1 VLEIILTREDANT
14 ESAIVTE
21 WLVADGQEVRRHQ
34 AVVVVETTK
43 ASLEIEAPGDGTL
56 VHLYEEGAEVEP
68 GELIALVAETAAE
81 LETARARRSAAPTP
95 EPAAPTQRKATRRA
109 VELAQ
114 RHGIDLDAIDKQG
127 FVTTEDV
134 EALIAATA
142 GATEAAGAARV
153 ADDPLAG
160 IATDGVTFPA
170 SYSLDGAAGALDPAF
185 LEQLRAD
192 ESAFRALAAEEKLA
206 RYRAAGA
213 SIGEGVTL
221 GESAIVVA
229 PRIVLAD
236 GVRIGPG
243 GTVRCADAVA
253 IGTDSAFGPNLE
265 LTCRSAYLG
274 AGIWG
279 GRSVRFGGGGHREP
293 WAVLVV
299 GDLAF
304 VGDEAFVNVC
314 RPVLIGRETFVTMR
328 SMIVTHNIGHSVL
341 EGYENR
347 FAPVV
352 LEDRAQL
359 GLGAVVYA
367 GCRIGR
373 GAIVASSSYVVTDI
387 PPDALAIGVP
397 ARASGSAAR
406 AVSAARREE
415 LARGIVE
422 DLAELLALR
431 GHTVSGLRGG
441 ATPTFDVDTE
451 GGRSSVTL
459 VPRLGDVAAVARADA
474 ETVVLTLAYEGGE
487 VPEGVSVFDLIGRQ
501 VHGAGGGPLHESVR
515 ELCRKRGIRFA
526 PEPWRYLGGLI

>member
-1 VLEIILTREDANT
+1 MLEIILTREDANT

-21 WLVADGQEVRRHQ
+21 WLVADGQEVQRHQ
-34 AVVVVETTK
+34 TVVVVETTK
-43 ASLEIEAPGDGTL
+43 ASLEIEAPGSGTL
-56 VHLYEEGAEVEP
+56 VHLYDEGAEVEP

-81 LETARARRSAAPTP
+81 LESARARRSAAPPPTA
-95 EPAAPTQRKATRRA
+95 AAPASRKATRKA
-109 VELAQ
+109 VELAE

-134 EALIAATA
+134 EALIAAA
-142 GATEAAGAARV
+142 SGATEASAAGV

-170 SYSLDGAAGALDPAF
+170 SFSVDGAAGTLDPGF
-185 LEQLRAD
+185 LEELRAD
-192 ESAFRALAAEEKLA
+192 ETAFRALPAEEKLA

-221 GESAIVVA
+221 GDGAVVVA

-243 GTVRCADAVA
+243 GTVRCADVVA
-253 IGTDSAFGPNLE
+253 IGTDTAFGPNLE

-304 VGDEAFVNVC
+304 VGDETFVNVC

-373 GAIVASSSYVVTDI
+373 GAIVASCSYVVSDI

-406 AVSAARREE
+406 TLSAGRREE

-431 GHTVSGLRGG
+431 GHPVTGVRGE

-451 GGRSSVTL
+451 HGRSSVTL
-459 VPRLGDVAAVARADA
+459 VPRLRDVGTIVRAEA
-474 ETVVLTLAYEGGE
+474 ETVVLTLAYDGGD
-487 VPEGVSVFDLIGRQ
+487 PPDGVSVFDLIGRE

-515 ELCRKRGIRFA
+515 ELCRKRGIRFT

>member
-21 WLVADGQEVRRHQ
+21 WLVADGQDVQRHQ

-43 ASLEIEAPGDGTL
+43 ASLEIEAPGSGTL
-56 VHLYEEGAEVEP
+56 VHLYDEGAEVEP

-81 LETARARRSAAPTP
+81 LETARARRSAVPAPDT
-95 EPAAPTQRKATRRA
+95 AAPARRKATRKA
-109 VELAQ
+109 VELAA

-134 EALIAATA
+134 EALIAAT
-142 GATEAAGAARV
+142 GGAAEEGAASVR
-153 ADDPLAG
+153 DDPLAG
-160 IATDGVTFPA
+160 IATEGVTFPA
-170 SYSLDGAAGALDPAF
+170 SFSVDETAGTLDPAF
-185 LEQLRAD
+185 LEELRAD
-192 ESAFRALAAEEKLA
+192 ETVFRALPAAEKLA
-206 RYRAAGA
+206 RYRAGGA
-213 SIGEGVTL
+213 SIGEEVIL
-221 GESAIVVA
+221 GEGTVVVA

-236 GVRIGPG
+236 GVRIGHG
-243 GTVRCADAVA
+243 GTVRCADVVA

-279 GRSVRFGGGGHREP
+279 GRAVRFGGGGHREP

-304 VGDEAFVNVC
+304 VGDETFVNVC

-373 GAIVASSSYVVTDI
+373 GAIVASCSYVVSDI

-406 AVSAARREE
+406 TVSAGRREE
-415 LARGIVE
+415 LARGILE

-431 GHTVSGLRGG
+431 GHAVGSLHGDT
-441 ATPTFDVDTE
+441 TPAFDLDTE
-451 GGRSSVTL
+451 HGRSSVTL
-459 VPRLGDVAAVARADA
+459 VPRLRDVSTVARAEA
-474 ETVVLTLAYEGGE
+474 ETVILTLAYDGGGL
-487 VPEGVSVFDLIGRQ
+487 PAGVSVFDLIGRE

-515 ELCRKRGIRFA
+515 ELCRKRGIRFT

>member
-1 VLEIILTREDANT
+1 MLELILTREDANT

-21 WLVADGQEVRRHQ
+21 WLVADGQEVQRHQ

-43 ASLEIEAPGDGTL
+43 ASLEIEAPGSGTL
-56 VHLYEEGAEVEP
+56 VQLYDEGAEVEP

-81 LETARARRSAAPTP
+81 LESARARRDATPAPDVAAP
-95 EPAAPTQRKATRRA
+95 AQRKATRKA
-109 VELAQ
+109 VELAE

-127 FVTTEDV
+127 FVTAEDV
-134 EALIAATA
+134 EALIAGTS
-142 GATEAAGAARV
+142 GAAEDGAATRV
-153 ADDPLAG
+153 TDDPLAG

-170 SYSLDGAAGALDPAF
+170 SFSVDGAAGTLDPAF
-185 LEQLRAD
+185 LAELRSD
-192 ESAFRALAAEEKLA
+192 EVAFRALPAEEKLA

-221 GESAIVVA
+221 GEDVVIVA
-229 PRIVLAD
+229 PRIVLGD

-243 GTVRCADAVA
+243 GTVRCADVVA
-253 IGTDSAFGPNLE
+253 IGTDTAFGPNLE
-265 LTCRSAYLG
+265 LMCRSAYLG

-304 VGDEAFVNVC
+304 VGDETFVNVC

-373 GAIVASSSYVVTDI
+373 GAIVASSSYVVSDI

-406 AVSAARREE
+406 TVSAGRREE

-431 GHTVSGLRGG
+431 GHPVSGLRGD
-441 ATPTFDVDTE
+441 ATTTFDVDTE
-451 GGRSSVTL
+451 HGRSSVTL
-459 VPRLGDVAAVARADA
+459 VPRLRDVDAIARAEA
-474 ETVVLTLAYEGGE
+474 ETVVLTLDYDGGE
-487 VPEGVSVFDLIGRQ
+487 PPDGVSVFDLMGRE

-515 ELCRKRGIRFA
+515 ELCRKRGIRFT
-526 PEPWRYLGGLI
+526 PGPWRYLGGLI